1 MYKVAVVSIFL
12 LGTSFGSPVPQVEDK
27 EESGSKAIF
36 SLFSQLASVVQKTG
50 DVISQLS
57 KNYTDMPEL
66 TQAGERISEAGEDLP
81 GDFNDIVQDNFKMLL
96 QILPGIKHNIT
107 EAMNQ
112 LPGIREQISE
122 NIDMLPTKDDIK
134 DNVEPLLE
142 ALGVFAEDDV
152 VDDIRSQI
160 EDHVDSLPS
169 KDYIDENIQMA
180 LDNIPSADYVNS
192 RVDDF
197 LDQVSPIVEEL
208 NETGG
213 RK

>member
-1 MYKVAVVSIFL
+1 MCRKRGWIFIAIVCYKLCFL
-12 LGTSFGSPVPQVEDK
+12 QV
-27 EESGSKAIF
+27 
-36 SLFSQLASVVQKTG
+36 
-50 DVISQLS
+50 
-57 KNYTDMPEL
+57 
-66 TQAGERISEAGEDLP
+66 SEAGEKLP

-142 ALGVFAEDDV
+142 ALGVFTEVDV
-152 VDDIRSQI
+152 VEDIRSKI

-180 LDNIPSADYVNS
+180 LDTIPSADYVNS
-192 RVDDF
+192 RVDYF
-197 LDQVSPIVEEL
+197 VDQ
-208 NETGG
+208 
-213 RK
+213 

>member
-1 MYKVAVVSIFL
+1 MVQSIHNLSFYLHQAEHLITFFL
-12 LGTSFGSPVPQVEDK
+12 IQ
-27 EESGSKAIF
+27 
-36 SLFSQLASVVQKTG
+36 
-50 DVISQLS
+50 
-57 KNYTDMPEL
+57 
-66 TQAGERISEAGEDLP
+66 ISEAGEDLP

-134 DNVEPLLE
+134 DNAEPLLE
-142 ALGVFAEDDV
+142 ALGLFDVED
-152 VDDIRSQI
+152 ILSKI
-160 EDHVDSLPS
+160 DSLPS

-197 LDQVSPIVEEL
+197 LDQ
-208 NETGG
+208 
-213 RK
+213 

>member
-1 MYKVAVVSIFL
+1 MVQSIHNLFFYLHQAEHLITFFL
-12 LGTSFGSPVPQVEDK
+12 IQ
-27 EESGSKAIF
+27 
-36 SLFSQLASVVQKTG
+36 
-50 DVISQLS
+50 
-57 KNYTDMPEL
+57 
-66 TQAGERISEAGEDLP
+66 ISEAGEDLP

-169 KDYIDENIQMA
+169 KDYIDENIQTA

-197 LDQVSPIVEEL
+197 LDQ
-208 NETGG
+208 
-213 RK
+213 